1 MEYQWGTKRRFN
13 AYADYFRKQFGER
26 LQKVTI
32 DAGFTCPNRD
42 GTAGYGGCTF
52 CDNRAFNPSYNKADK
67 PVKQQID
74 EGITF
79 HKNRYR
85 KVKKFLAYFQAYSNT
100 YAPLEALKKVYQPAL
115 DHPDVAGIVIGTRP
129 DCVDAEKLDYFAVLS
144 RETFLVLEYGIESV
158 SNAIL
163 ESVNRGHTYEI
174 TAWAVRESARRGI
187 LTGGHMIVGLPGEE
201 REDWLHSIEVLS
213 ELPLHSV
220 KFHQLQIIRGTA
232 MEKAFRQNPGQFRQF
247 EMEEYLQL
255 MADMIERLNP
265 AIVVERIAGE
275 VNPGTA
281 ATKGWGRRYDQV
293 LARFN
298 EIMEERD
305 TWQGRL
311 YGVSNNAGA
320 VKDLQM

>member
-1 MEYQWGTKRRFN
+1 MEYQWGTERRYN
-13 AYADYFRKQFGER
+13 GYADYFRKQFGER

-42 GTAGYGGCTF
+42 GTVGYGGCTF
-52 CDNRAFNPSYNKADK
+52 CDNRAFSPSYNKAAK

-100 YAPLEALKKVYQPAL
+100 YAPLEELKKIYQPAL
-115 DHPDVAGIVIGTRP
+115 DHPDVVGIVIGTRP
-129 DCVDAEKLDYFAVLS
+129 DCVDEEKLDYFATLS
-144 RETFLVLEYGIESV
+144 KDRFLVIEYGIESV
-158 SNAIL
+158 SNTIL
-163 ESVNRGHTYEI
+163 ESVNRGHTFGQ
-174 TAWAVRESARRGI
+174 TSRAVRESARRGI
-187 LTGGHMIVGLPGEE
+187 LTGGHMIIGLPGED
-201 REDWLHSIEVLS
+201 RDDWLHSVEVLS

-232 MEKAFRQNPGQFRQF
+232 MEKTFRESPEQFRQF
-247 EMEEYLQL
+247 GMEEYLQL
-255 MADMIERLNP
+255 MAEMIERLNP

-281 ATKGWGRRYDQV
+281 ATSGWGTRYDQV

-298 EIMEERD
+298 EILEERD

-311 YGVSNNAGA
+311 YGASGKAGA
-320 VKDLQM
+320 AKDSDE